1 MARPQ
6 CCRSVRFAPSVYYFK
21 PRGIPLSHLEEVTL
35 TMDELEAVR
44 LADHEGR
51 YQEEAAKIMNVSRQ
65 TFGRIIDSAHGKIA
79 HALITGSAIKIE
91 GGNIKMIGAY
101 RRPGDTMGRSE
112 RRGRKRYRGC
122 RR

>member
-6 CCRSVRFAPSVYYFK
+6 CCRSVRFVPSVYYFK
-21 PRGIPLSHLEEVTL
+21 PRGIPLSQLDEVTL

-44 LADHEGR
+44 LADHEDR
-51 YQEEAAKIMNVSRQ
+51 YQEEAAQIMNVSRQ
-65 TFGRIIDSAHGKIA
+65 TFGRIIDSAHNKIA

-91 GGNIKMIGAY
+91 GGNIKMIGAC
-101 RRPGDTMGRSE
+101 RRPRDTMGRSE
-112 RRGRKRYRGC
+112 RRGRKRYRGF